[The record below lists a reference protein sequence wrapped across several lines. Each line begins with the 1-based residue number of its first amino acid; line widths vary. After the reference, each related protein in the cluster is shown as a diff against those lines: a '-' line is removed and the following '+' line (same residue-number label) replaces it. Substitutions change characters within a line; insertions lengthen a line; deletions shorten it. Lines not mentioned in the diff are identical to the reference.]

1 MATTLGTSS
10 QAKSGGRDYD
20 MSLWYDSRWYKFGLI
35 TMLLVAI
42 FWIWYQRTFA
52 YSHGMD
58 SMEPEFEK
66 VWMGLWR
73 VHMIVMPIFAIVT
86 WGWIW
91 KTRDRDL
98 DNLDPK
104 LEVKRYFYWMMWLGV
119 YLFGV
124 YWGQLLYRTGCL
136 LAPGD
141 HS

>member
-1 MATTLGTSS
+1 
-10 QAKSGGRDYD
+10 
-20 MSLWYDSRWYKFGLI
+20 
-35 TMLLVAI
+35 MLLVAI

-104 LEVKRYFYWMMWLGV
+104 LEVKRYFYCTCSSSTPGSSSPP
-119 YLFGV
+119 GCSD
-124 YWGQLLYRTGCL
+124 RTGPPCC
-136 LAPGD
+136 A
-141 HS
+141 

>member
-10 QAKSGGRDYD
+10 AAKSSGRDYD
-20 MSLWYDSRWYKFGLI
+20 MSQWYDSRWYKFGLI
-35 TMLLVAI
+35 TMLAVAI

-91 KTRDRDL
+91 KTRDTGIWTIWIQ
-98 DNLDPK
+98 NLK
-104 LEVKRYFYWMMWLGV
+104 SNAISIF
-119 YLFGV
+119 
-124 YWGQLLYRTGCL
+124 
-136 LAPGD
+136 
-141 HS
+141 